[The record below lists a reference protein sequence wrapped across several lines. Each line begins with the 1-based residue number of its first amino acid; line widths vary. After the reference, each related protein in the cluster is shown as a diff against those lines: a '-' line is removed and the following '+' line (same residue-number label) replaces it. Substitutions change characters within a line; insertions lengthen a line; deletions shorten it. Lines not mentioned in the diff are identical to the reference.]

1 MQAERIRDKFKE
13 VCIAFCSVTQRIKKE
28 KNTSEKLFIE
38 NERNGEV
45 MRLQD
50 DYDYD
55 YDTEKSGGMP
65 VGVAATVIVAIMALV
80 LVVVF
85 INNGNKNKK
94 SSSEISQAEST
105 QAQTEESK
113 EDKSEYISG
122 STLTADDLDIWDM
135 YPEEESEEEIIEKNK
150 EKETE
155 EIVEDPSQDGKHTK
169 ITYADGSEEWVLISP
184 YLTKNTYDFTN
195 LVSQSN
201 IMKYYENGKKASYV
215 GVDISKYQD
224 YVDFSSLKSDEID
237 YVMIRVGARGYSTG
251 QITLDENFHDNIM
264 RAKEAGLDVGVYFYS
279 QAVTEEEAIEEA
291 NFVLQNISDYEIDY
305 PVAFWMENI
314 SNDKA
319 RIDELGKNDKT
330 TVARAFLNTVKDAGY
345 VPMVYG
351 TKEWLIKEVDLSKL
365 SEYDIWLSQSSDI
378 PDYPYRFSMRQ
389 YTNMGDISGIPGY
402 ANLNISFIDYSAR

>member
-1 MQAERIRDKFKE
+1 MQAGEFHDKFKR
-13 VCIAFCSVTQRIKKE
+13 AFYTFCSVTQRKQKE
-28 KNTSEKLFIE
+28 KKKSAKK
-38 NERNGEV
+38 NERNGEL
-45 MRLQD
+45 MKLQD

-55 YDTEKSGGMP
+55 EKSGGMP
-65 VGVAATVIVAIMALV
+65 VGMAATAIVAIMAVV

-85 INNGNKNKK
+85 MNNDKNNKK
-94 SSSEISQAEST
+94 SSAQLKQTISTET
-105 QAQTEESK
+105 QTEES
-113 EDKSEYISG
+113 EPDRSEYISG

-135 YPEEESEEEIIEKNK
+135 YPAEESKEEPDEKKK

-155 EIVEDPSQDGKHTK
+155 EIIEDPAEDGKHTK

-201 IMKYYENGKKASYV
+201 LMKYYENGKKISFL
-215 GVDISKYQD
+215 GVDVSKYQD
-224 YVDFSSLKSDEID
+224 DIDFSALKSDEVD

-251 QITLDENFHDNIM
+251 QITLDEKFHENIA

-279 QAVTEEEAIEEA
+279 QAITEEEAIEEA
-291 NFVLQNISDYEIDY
+291 NFVLENIKDYEIDY

-319 RIDELGKNDKT
+319 RIEELGKNDKT
-330 TVARAFLNTVKDAGY
+330 LVARAFLNTVKDAGY
-345 VPMVYG
+345 IPMVYG

-365 SEYDIWLSQSSDI
+365 SEYDIWLSQSGDI
-378 PDYPYRFSMRQ
+378 PDYPYRFSMWQ
-389 YTNMGDISGIPGY
+389 YSNTGDLSGIPGY
-402 ANLNISFIDYSAR
+402 ADLNISFIDYSAR